1 MRSFLIGVVGMVIL
15 VGGTPATGQ
24 PAPPPAAAVPTEL
37 SAAPAWIGRQFSTGL
52 IVREH
57 THITQTLRRHGLQ
70 AMLTIELRISK
81 GMMAEPLVWVAQPVK
96 TFLGTAEEKAKVV
109 TLRLTNVTDPT
120 DTITLQCKITVVAA
134 ARPTAVRGP
143 SPKADECGD
152 EGRWSPATRKRVRVL
167 GCDSGE
173 DRAAI
178 AFAPS
183 PGIEWLFVNDDC
195 LQGGGYRQVPKDRSI
210 QMDVR
215 KPWPA
220 EPAPGKKKADR

>member
-1 MRSFLIGVVGMVIL
+1 MWGMRGFVSGVVGLVIV
-15 VGGTPATGQ
+15 VGGPPATGQ
-24 PAPPPAAAVPTEL
+24 PAPPPAAVVPPEL
-37 SAAPAWIGRQFSTGL
+37 TAAPAWIGRRFSTGL

-57 THITQTLRRHGLQ
+57 THETQTLRRRGLQ
-70 AMLTIELRISK
+70 AMLTIETRSSK
-81 GMMAEPLVWVAQPVK
+81 GMMAEPLIWAAQPVK

-120 DTITLQCKITVVAA
+120 DTITLQCKISIIAA

-152 EGRWSPATRKRVRVL
+152 AGRWSPATTKRVRVL
-167 GCDSGE
+167 SCDSGDE
-173 DRAAI
+173 SAAI

-195 LQGGGYRQVPKDRSI
+195 LQGGGYRQVKPDRSI
-210 QMDVR
+210 VMKVR
-215 KPWPA
+215 KPWP
-220 EPAPGKKKADR
+220 K